1 MFDTVS
7 NAFVSDVYQ
16 NHRGFYL
23 TLLHAFFGI
32 GAFVGPLFS
41 TVLINRGIKWNHV
54 FLILGI
60 VCALMI
66 PLYIISIRKLP
77 AKQEAAGTG
86 KVESIF
92 SLIVNPKLLI
102 LCLIMFLYFGYQSG
116 ISFWL
121 PMYMEKGLNANPLL
135 SSFALSAF
143 WIGIIASRFLCSL
156 LTKKYDA
163 KYLILFGILLSG
175 IVFILGIVINVP
187 VVLLIA
193 SGVSG
198 FFSGSTIPLLI
209 MTGCHWYPKNSGTV
223 SSMIF
228 FFGTLSY
235 IILPWLIGKFADAIS
250 FKWGMQL
257 PGILLLIAAAFAF
270 TTLRAKENIS

>member
-1 MFDTVS
+1 MLPVTLFLLMFGFALSVTMVAPMLQNLIGYYSLDMSQSGLIMTFQGIGGVLAIALGGVIADLTKKSKLISISFIIYSLSMIFIALSPSYIILLGLFFILGASTRMFDTVS

-143 WIGIIASRFLCSL
+143 WI
-156 LTKKYDA
+156 
-163 KYLILFGILLSG
+163 
-175 IVFILGIVINVP
+175 
-187 VVLLIA
+187 
-193 SGVSG
+193 
-198 FFSGSTIPLLI
+198 FS
-209 MTGCHWYPKNSGTV
+209 
-223 SSMIF
+223 
-228 FFGTLSY
+228 
-235 IILPWLIGKFADAIS
+235 
-250 FKWGMQL
+250 
-257 PGILLLIAAAFAF
+257 
-270 TTLRAKENIS
+270 